1 VKIGLSGAHGTGK
14 TSFFHAARQD
24 PYFEEYTFI
33 GSQSRKLANRLPI
46 NTQATFQSQSAIM
59 LSMMGQELRWSEFNT
74 FAERTP
80 LDALAY
86 TYYLNHRIFNGEYSQ
101 EVRIAEAA
109 ISDAMKNYD
118 LVVYFPTYW
127 LPEDD
132 GVRPTD
138 PEYQKDIAKY
148 VMMFLTK
155 FNIKPFVMQD
165 EPVDKRV
172 DHLVQWMKRK
182 M

>member
-14 TSFFHAARQD
+14 TSFFHAAGKD
-24 PYFEEYTFI
+24 PFFDDYAFL

-46 NTQATFQSQSAIM
+46 NTEATFQSQAAIM
-59 LSMMGQELRWSEFNT
+59 LSMMGREVRNSDLNIL
-74 FAERTP
+74 AERTP

-86 TYYLNHRIFNGEYSQ
+86 TYYLNRNVFDGKYSA
-101 EVRIAEAA
+101 ELRVAEDAIA
-109 ISDAMKNYD
+109 DVMKTYD
-118 LVVYFPTYW
+118 LLIYFPTYW

-138 PEYQKDIAKY
+138 PQYQKDIAKY
-148 VMMFLTK
+148 VMMFITK
-155 FNIKPFVMQD
+155 FNIKPFVVQD